1 MLNKTTLIKEKFPL
15 LKRKGFSGY
24 LIIPMLAVLVLAV
37 FMTNCK
43 KDDYEGEIT
52 GVCPLVILTDPADEG
67 INIVGNKR
75 IVATFNEIM
84 DAATINTTTFI
95 LMQDSTPIAG
105 VVSPA
110 SAKTAIFNFVPAS
123 PLAPFTLY
131 TATIK
136 KGVRDPMKSALQE
149 DFVWSFTTQPQI
161 SLASNPQL
169 GGATNGGGMFDS
181 GTSITVSA
189 VPNGGKSNSIVLDK
203 DAYKRAAWI
212 PEIAY
217 TFTNWTEGEN
227 IVSTSADYT
236 FIVTGNRTLSANFA
250 SIIPEHTVSLSSN
263 PLAGGTT
270 SGGGSFESG
279 ASVTVEAVSALGYNF
294 TNWTEG
300 ANIVSSSAQ
309 YSFIIT
315 GNRTLVANFASI
327 SPQFMISLSSTPPEG
342 GTTTGGGSFASGT
355 LITVSAVTAGV
366 SAFTSYMS
374 ERANKRAAWMP
385 AVAYTFTN
393 WTEGENIVSTSAD
406 YTFAVTANR
415 DLVANFTATTQQYSV
430 LLSSNPAAG
439 GTAIG
444 EGSFESGASVTIEAV
459 AAVDY
464 TFTNWTEGTNVVS
477 TNVSYSFIVTG
488 NRTLV
493 ANFSN
498 STTPQFSVLLAS
510 SPAEG
515 GTTSGEGLFDSGAS
529 VTVGAVAS
537 VGYTFTKWTE
547 GSNIV
552 STSVNYNFII
562 TRNRTLVANFS
573 NSTTTQYSVSLSS
586 NPAEGGTTSGGGV
599 YDSGASITVE
609 AVAAVDYTFTNWTE
623 GTNIVS
629 SSATFTFVITENR
642 TLVANF
648 SNSTTPQY
656 TVLLS
661 SNPAEGG
668 TTTGSGLYDSGASVI
683 IEAVAAVDYTFT
695 NWTEGANIVSSSAN
709 FTFIITENR
718 TLVANFSNSATP
730 EYTVSLSSNPAEGGT
745 TTGSGLYDSGASV
758 TVEALAAVDYT
769 FTNWTE
775 GANIVSSSANYT
787 FVITEN
793 RTLVANFEADIQQYD
808 VVLSSNPTEGG
819 TTSGDGLYDSGA
831 SVTVEALAAVDYTF
845 TNWTEGANIV
855 SSSAIF
861 TFIITENRTLVA
873 NFEEVILPPSGPP
886 IVELDCTAPFA
897 IIAGSTITSTGPS
910 IINGDVGLSPGT
922 AITGFPPGVING
934 SLEINTPEAAAA
946 KLCLTAAYIDGQ
958 GRVLDA
964 ISLPGQL
971 GGLTLTP
978 GLYTNSSTSGI
989 SGTGANGILTLD
1001 AQGNSNAVWIF
1012 QIGST
1017 LTTDPATSI
1026 VLAGGA
1032 QADNIFWVVGT
1043 SATFGTTSVFYG
1055 NVLADQSITLNTGA
1069 VLNGRALTRIG
1080 AVTMAATIINIP

>member
-1 MLNKTTLIKEKFPL
+1 MLNKTTLMKEKFL
-15 LKRKGFSGY
+15 LKKRKRFSGY
-24 LIIPMLAVLVLAV
+24 LIIPMLMIMVLAV
-37 FMTNCK
+37 FMTHCK
-43 KDDYEGEIT
+43 KDDYEGEVI
-52 GVCPLVILTDPADEG
+52 GICPLVILTDPADEG
-67 INIVGNKR
+67 VNIVADKR

-84 DAATINTTTFI
+84 DAATINTKSFI
-95 LMQDSTPIAG
+95 LMQDTTPIAG
-105 VVSPA
+105 VVSPV

-123 PLAPFTLY
+123 PLAPYTLY
-131 TATIK
+131 TAIIK

-161 SLASNPQL
+161 TLASNPQL
-169 GGATNGGGMFDS
+169 GGTTSGGGTFDT

-189 VPNGGKSNSIVLDK
+189 VPAGGKSIANELDK
-203 DAYKRAAWI
+203 NSNKRAALM
-212 PEIAY
+212 PEVAY

-236 FIVTGNRTLSANFA
+236 FIVAGNRTLSANFT
-250 SIIPEHTVSLSSN
+250 SIIPQHTVTLSSN
-263 PLAGGTT
+263 PVAGGTT

-279 ASVTVEAVSALGYNF
+279 ASVTVEAVPALGYNF

-300 ANIVSSSAQ
+300 TNVVSASAN

-315 GNRTLVANFASI
+315 GSRTLLANFASI
-327 SPQFMISLSSTPPEG
+327 SPQYTISLSSNPPEG
-342 GTTTGGGSFASGT
+342 GTTTGGGSFVSGT
-355 LITVSAVTAGV
+355 LITVSAVPASGP
-366 SAFTSYMS
+366 AFTSYMS
-374 ERANKRAAWMP
+374 ERTNKQAARMP

-393 WTEGENIVSTSAD
+393 WTEGENIVSSSAN
-406 YTFAVTANR
+406 YTFAVTGNR

-430 LLSSNPAAG
+430 SLSSNPAAG
-439 GTAIG
+439 GTTSG
-444 EGSFESGASVTIEAV
+444 EGLFDSGASVTVEAV
-459 AAVDY
+459 PAVGY

-477 TNVSYSFIVTG
+477 SSASYSFIITG
-488 NRTLV
+488 NRNLV

-498 STTPQFSVLLAS
+498 TTTPQFSVMLAS
-510 SPAEG
+510 NPTEG

-529 VTVGAVAS
+529 VTVDAVAA
-537 VGYTFTKWTE
+537 VGYTFTNWTE

-552 STSVNYNFII
+552 STSANYSFII
-562 TRNRTLVANFS
+562 TRNRTLVANFT
-573 NSTTTQYSVSLSS
+573 NSTTPQYSVILSSNPVEGGTTSGEGVFDSGASVTVEAVPAVGYTFTNWTEGANVVSTNANYNFIISSNRTLVANFEAGVQQYTVVLSS
-586 NPAEGGTTSGGGV
+586 NPAEGGGTSGEGL
-599 YDSGASITVE
+599 YDSGASVTVE
-609 AVAAVDYTFTNWTE
+609 AVAAVNYTFTNWTE
-623 GTNIVS
+623 GANIVS
-629 SSATFTFVITENR
+629 SSANYSFIITANR

-668 TTTGSGLYDSGASVI
+668 TTSGAGVYDEGASVTV
-683 IEAVAAVDYTFT
+683 EAVAAVDYTFT
-695 NWTEGANIVSSSAN
+695 NWTEGANIVSSNAN
-709 FTFIITENR
+709 YSFIITENR
-718 TLVANFSNSATP
+718 TLVANFEADVQQ
-730 EYTVSLSSNPAEGGT
+730 YTVVLTSSPLDGGT
-745 TTGSGLYDSGASV
+745 TNGAGLYDAGASV
-758 TVEALAAVDYT
+758 TVEAVAAIDYT

-775 GANIVSSSANYT
+775 GANIVSSNANY
-787 FVITEN
+787 
-793 RTLVANFEADIQQYD
+793 
-808 VVLSSNPTEGG
+808 S
-819 TTSGDGLYDSGA
+819 
-831 SVTVEALAAVDYTF
+831 
-845 TNWTEGANIV
+845 
-855 SSSAIF
+855 
-861 TFIITENRTLVA
+861 FIITENRTLVA

-886 IVELDCTAPFA
+886 IIDLDCTVPFA
-897 IIAGSTITSTGPS
+897 ILAGSTITSTGPS

-934 SLEINTPEAAAA
+934 SLEINTPAAADA

-1032 QADNIFWVVGT
+1032 QANNIFWVVGT

-1055 NVLADQSITLNTGA
+1055 NVLADQSISLNTGA

-1080 AVTMAATIINIP
+1080 AVTMAATIITTP